1 MAEEMQEDK
10 KEDKKDKNEP
20 KVIVDED
27 WKAQAQAEKERLS
40 RMEQQS
46 ATGGSSQQA
55 TSTRSLP
62 EASFTV
68 LVSSLM
74 TQVLFALGM
83 IEDPNTHK
91 RYRDLE
97 LAKHNIDMLAML
109 EEKTRGNLTEQEK
122 RALDEALYEV
132 RMAYVRVAQGAG
144 G

>member
-1 MAEEMQEDK
+1 MTHQKHQDK
-10 KEDKKDKNEP
+10 PDRDEP
-20 KVIVDED
+20 KVVVDED
-27 WKAQAQAEKERLS
+27 WKAQAEAERKRLS
-40 RMEQQS
+40 QVEQS
-46 ATGGSSQQA
+46 VSTGTARQEEGA
-55 TSTRSLP
+55 RKTARSLP

-109 EEKTRGNLTEQEK
+109 EEKTKGNLTEQEK

-132 RMAYVRVAQGAG
+132 RMAYVRVAQGASG
-144 G
+144 

>member
-1 MAEEMQEDK
+1 MTHQKRQDK
-10 KEDKKDKNEP
+10 PDRDEP
-20 KVIVDED
+20 KLVVDED
-27 WKAQAQAEKERLS
+27 WKAQAEAERKRLS
-40 RMEQQS
+40 QVEQS
-46 ATGGSSQQA
+46 V
-55 TSTRSLP
+55 STDTARQEEGARKTARSLP

-109 EEKTRGNLTEQEK
+109 EEKTKGNLTEQEK